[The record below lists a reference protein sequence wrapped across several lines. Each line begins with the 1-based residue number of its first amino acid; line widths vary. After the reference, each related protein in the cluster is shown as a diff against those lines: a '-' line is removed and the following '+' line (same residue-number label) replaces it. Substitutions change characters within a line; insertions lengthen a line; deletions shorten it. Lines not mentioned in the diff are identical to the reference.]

1 MLLCQR
7 LLMTKAFVTVE
18 SLSLQVAETQ
28 QGWVAREAPIVW
40 MQGIRSIRFHRW
52 RRMRFLKRSVRQ
64 PEKWL
69 KRPSKKGNMHEMHAK
84 NSCAVLESTLD
95 L

>member
-69 KRPSKKGNMHEMHAK
+69 KRPSKKGNMHEMQYA
-84 NSCAVLESTLD
+84 
-95 L
+95 